1 MGFWDTLNTIGN
13 SLGSNVGSLGGP
25 SGYEKW
31 STNVISDGSRSYTGY
46 LLQPLDVS
54 ASILFANVG
63 TRGLN
68 IRGKSIQSDEND
80 KLYPAGFTPELDY
93 YLNTDNVNPKTGYPV
108 ERGVVLGAGVIK
120 NNTTL
125 AGTPKNIDNY
135 LNPTNGSVVTAYKA
149 LDNLSEYKFRHNLDP
164 DKIDIDASNIYLT
177 TYKSTNFNN
186 EDPVS
191 FGYDIIINYATSPL
205 FNGGIE
211 DFIDKFSS
219 YGEIKSRKDVVSQF
233 KSQFFKFFKV
243 DSSSSIKDS
252 NGNSA
257 IQPNEFG
264 TKYVPR
270 TYYLKK
276 LSGLDNLTESI
287 NSDKPKQFI
296 DYGNDY
302 LTLTL
307 NEDVTINM
315 GYLASLY
322 KILSWSRINGKKMF
336 PDNILRFDMQI
347 VVTEAR
353 KYNKVNKNNKS
364 TQASI
369 DNYADVISRYR
380 YNIYECQFFF
390 EKMSHDDTIDMSALD
405 ISQGFDIKINYKYAT
420 VNFEWLNNYDF
431 NNNTVSQNNEDGRSF
446 LDNSEVDLTTINPGN
461 TNNFAIDSS
470 GSIMTSV
477 FEYPLNKYGM
487 PYTIDPVV
495 QKNFVEGSALNTANN
510 SVTVTDNYAKRLK
523 NYFPPESNNNSV
535 ALRDQLLQQT
545 IDNISQQYGGIGTLI
560 FNNIVAGFTDD
571 GYEYNIPAYYLNKTL
586 NQANNTLYSAL
597 GLSKPPSKGVYKS
610 GNDSTGALQI
620 DLKDWENNHK

>member
-1 MGFWDTLNTIGN
+1 MGFWDTLNTVGN
-13 SLGSNVGSLGGP
+13 SLGTNGS

-31 STNVISDGSRSYTGY
+31 STNVISDGRRSYTGY

-80 KLYPAGFTPELDY
+80 KLYPAGFTPELDFY
-93 YLNTDNVNPKTGYPV
+93 INPENINSKTGYPV
-108 ERGVVLGAGVIK
+108 ERGAVLGAGVIK
-120 NNTTL
+120 GNTTL
-125 AGTPKNIDNY
+125 AGTPKNINDY
-135 LNPTNGSVVTAYKA
+135 LNPSDGSVVKAYKA
-149 LDNLSEYKFRHNLDP
+149 LDNLSEYKFKHDLDP
-164 DKIDIDASNIYLT
+164 DKIDINAGNIYLT

-186 EDPVS
+186 EDPVN
-191 FGYDIIINYATSPL
+191 FGYDIIINYANSPL

-211 DFIDKFSS
+211 NFIDKFSS
-219 YGEIKSRKDVVSQF
+219 YSEVKTRKDVISQF
-233 KSQFFKFFKV
+233 KSQFFKFFKIDASTSV
-243 DSSSSIKDS
+243 KDYK
-252 NGNSA
+252 GNSVME
-257 IQPNEFG
+257 PDEFG
-264 TKYVPR
+264 GKYVPR

-307 NEDVTINM
+307 NEDVTVNM

-336 PDNILRFDMQI
+336 PDNLLRFDMQI
-347 VVTEAR
+347 VVTESR

-390 EKMSHDDTIDMSALD
+390 EKMSHDDSIDMSALD

-461 TNNFAIDSS
+461 ANNFAIDSN
-470 GSIMTSV
+470 GSILTSP
-477 FEYPLNKYGM
+477 FDYPLNKYGM

-495 QKNFVEGSALNTANN
+495 QKNFVAGSVLNDANN
-510 SVTVTDNYAKRLK
+510 SVKVKDNYAARLK

-535 ALRDQLLQQT
+535 ALRDQLIQQT
-545 IDNISQQYGGIGTLI
+545 IDNISNQFGSIGSMI
-560 FNNIVAGFTDD
+560 FNSAVSGFTED

-586 NQANNTLYSAL
+586 NAANNTLYAAL
-597 GLSKPPSKGVYKS
+597 GLSKQVNT
-610 GNDSTGALQI
+610 GNYTQGKDSTGAWQY
-620 DLKDWENNHK
+620 DLKDWEQNHRTLR